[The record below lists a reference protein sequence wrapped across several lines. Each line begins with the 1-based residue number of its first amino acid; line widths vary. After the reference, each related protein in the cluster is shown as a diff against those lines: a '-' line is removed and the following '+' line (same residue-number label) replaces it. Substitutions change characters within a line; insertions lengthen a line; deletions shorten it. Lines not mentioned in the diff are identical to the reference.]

1 MGGRGTYSA
10 GQSPK
15 YTYETVGKIE
25 DVKVLA
31 PIDKAKALK
40 LPEESH
46 TAGNKYV
53 LLDKDG
59 VFHQYREY
67 NSNHEVVLEIGY
79 HHERALGKGD
89 VLHIHVHGKPGIDNH
104 NNPSTVKRKLTR
116 TEYQKYKKLF
126 KGVKI
131 DEGKYFS

>member
-1 MGGRGTYSA
+1 MGGRGTYSV

-15 YTYETVGKIE
+15 YDYKTVGKIG

-31 PIDKAKALK
+31 PTDKAKALK

-46 TAGNKYV
+46 TAGNKYA

-79 HHERALGKGD
+79 HHERALGKED
-89 VLHIHVHGKPGIDNH
+89 VLHIHIHRKPGIDNH
-104 NNPSTVKRKLTR
+104 NSPSTVKRKLTR
-116 TEYQKYKKLF
+116 AEYQKYRKLF

>member
-15 YTYETVGKIE
+15 YTYETVGKIG

-31 PIDKAKALK
+31 PIEKTKALK

-46 TAGNKYV
+46 TAGNKY
-53 LLDKDG
+53 

-79 HHERALGKGD
+79 HHERVLGKGD

-104 NNPSTVKRKLTR
+104 NNPSTVKRKLTL

-131 DEGKYFS
+131 DEGKYFE